1 MEEDLELLAS
11 IASGGLGRWVR
22 DSQGRDVY
30 ARDTDCIG
38 EGSMPAAPVQ
48 SPLCRRAATRTRAR
62 CALSPRARCAL
73 SPEACTVRPP
83 TRRPRPAPRAAC
95 LRDLQRMLR
104 GDDPRERPIF
114 FASGKLNLARTD
126 LVPLIVTYPDDYDVV
141 FNARERSLQPRFERR

>member
-30 ARDTDCIG
+30 SRDTDCIG

-48 SPLCRRAATRTRAR
+48 SPLCRRAATR
-62 CALSPRARCAL
+62 PGARCAL

-83 TRRPRPAPRAAC
+83 TRRPCPAPRAAC
-95 LRDLQRMLR
+95 LRELQRMLR

-114 FASGKLNLARTD
+114 FAAGKLNLARTD

-141 FNARERSLQPRFERR
+141 FNARERYLQPRFERR